1 MDIERSQGVKFTRAW
16 KDMKVMEK
24 RDGMV
29 SEMEN
34 LFLSRSILPTQNY
47 KIRNLTMLRI

>member
-24 RDGMV
+24 RDGMAKGMV
-29 SEMEN
+29 SGRRHKDA
-34 LFLSRSILPTQNY
+34 LSPKDISPVTG
-47 KIRNLTMLRI
+47 